1 MNITL
6 ETERTVT
13 DILIVL
19 SILATLRDKNLQA
32 DRFGVA

>member
-6 ETERTVT
+6 ETERTVA

-32 DRFGVA
+32 RG